1 MLQAMMSWLLVHYSL
16 WGSDHMVYTVF
27 DVHCYF
33 HWWADNWNL
42 YLVIYIIADANNTE
56 VTTNTTITARE
67 THSTS
72 TVSLNVPEGSNIK
85 KVRVLVPDELYTSG
99 EDNVVSESEDVE
111 VIKPNPPEPLKIRG
125 GGGGV

>member
-1 MLQAMMSWLLVHYSL
+1 M
-16 WGSDHMVYTVF
+16 
-27 DVHCYF
+27 
-33 HWWADNWNL
+33 
-42 YLVIYIIADANNTE
+42 IYIIADANNTE